1 MVVSI
6 TLDSTC
12 AGGGHA
18 GLAVSFDAEPIAL
31 VHADT
36 DDLLVPL
43 SPAEKR
49 QLVIFLARARV
60 GGMTRAQVRTAML
73 AGISVTL

>member
-6 TLDSTC
+6 TFDSAC
-12 AGGGHA
+12 SGGGHTA
-18 GLAVSFDAEPIAL
+18 LAVSVNGGASRAL
-31 VHADT
+31 HADT

-43 SPAEKR
+43 SADERHQLAEM
-49 QLVIFLARARV
+49 LVRAKV
-60 GGMTRAQVRTAML
+60 GGMTRAQARAAML